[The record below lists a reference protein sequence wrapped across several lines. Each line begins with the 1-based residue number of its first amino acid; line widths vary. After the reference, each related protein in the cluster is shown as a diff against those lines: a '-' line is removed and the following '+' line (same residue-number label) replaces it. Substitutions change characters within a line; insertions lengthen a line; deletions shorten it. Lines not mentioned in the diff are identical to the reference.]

1 MALVNEG
8 LGEVNCKIVYFGP
21 QFSGKT
27 TNVARIRDQAPDE
40 ARGEIVV
47 MPTEVDPDRSFD
59 FLPLDVGVVNDYRVR
74 LHLFTIPGLSV
85 GEQGRAGI
93 LKGADGVVFVVD
105 SARDR
110 FHDNLVCHYEMTRI
124 LERCR
129 VDMDSVALVI
139 QYNKRDLPDAVPVP
153 ILNARL
159 NPSGAP
165 SFEAV
170 ATSGR
175 GVFATL
181 QAISQLLLDR
191 L

>member
-1 MALVNEG
+1 MALVNDG
-8 LGEVNCKIVYFGP
+8 LGEINCKVVYVGP
-21 QFSGKT
+21 PFSGKS
-27 TNVARIRDQAPDE
+27 TNLARIRDQAPDE
-40 ARGEIVV
+40 ARGDLV
-47 MPTEVDPDRSFD
+47 EVPIEADPDRSFD
-59 FLPLDVGVVNDYRVR
+59 FLPLDLGVVHGYRVR
-74 LHLFTIPGLSV
+74 LHLFTIPGSST
-85 GEQGRAGI
+85 GEPGRAGI

-110 FHDNLVCHYEMTRI
+110 FHDNFVCQHEVSRI
-124 LERCR
+124 LDRCR
-129 VDMDSVALVI
+129 AGLESVAFVV
-139 QYNKRDLPDAVPVP
+139 QYNKRDLPDAVPLPV
-153 ILNARL
+153 LNARL
-159 NPSGAP
+159 NPTGAP